1 MSDLFKEISTA
12 CIKYAKAK
20 DVSFTFKHKS
30 LSPEEVFAT
39 FGILPAMIKRASK
52 VMSVCLGVSLCDNY
66 PKEERSYL
74 GYTASMASV
83 SLSTPL
89 IMLFVIDVLEQV
101 IAGRGAG
108 EVVALD
114 EFGYEE

>member
-1 MSDLFKEISTA
+1 MSDVFKELSGA
-12 CIKYAKAK
+12 CIKYAKTK
-20 DVSFTFKHKS
+20 EVSFTFKHKS

-52 VMSVCLGVSLCDNY
+52 VMSVCLSVSLCDSY

-74 GYTASMASV
+74 GYTASITSLP
-83 SLSTPL
+83 LSTPL
-89 IMLFVIDVLEQV
+89 VMLFIIDVLEEV
-101 IAGRGAG
+101 IAGRGGG